1 MSKTYVPNRE
11 ADQVIIFAGPCSVE
25 SAEQFDTVARGLS
38 ELGLS
43 WIRGGA
49 FKPRT
54 SPYSFQGLGIEGVKI
69 MEEAGKTY
77 GLKTIT
83 EVVDTTH
90 VVEVLEHVDGI
101 QIGTR
106 NMANFELLKVI
117 GKATEDSHQPVLF
130 KRGMAA
136 TIDEWLSAVEYI
148 TQYGNPNVMLCER
161 GIRTFENA
169 TRFTLDIAAVPVV
182 HQRSMYPICVDVSHP
197 AGQTALVG
205 DLAKAAIAA
214 GADALMIEVHPD
226 PKVAKSDASQQLT
239 LPQFA
244 ELLDELKQIAA
255 AVGKKVV

>member
-1 MSKTYVPNRE
+1 MSKIYVPNRKDDE
-11 ADQVIIFAGPCSVE
+11 VIIFAGPCSVE
-25 SAEQFDTVARGLS
+25 SQDQFDAVASVLA
-38 ELGLS
+38 ELGLT
-43 WIRGGA
+43 WVRGGA

-54 SPYSFQGLGIEGVKI
+54 SPYSFQGLGLEGVKI
-69 MEEAGKTY
+69 MQDAGKRY

-90 VVEVLEHVDGI
+90 VVEVLEHVDAI

-117 GKATEDSHQPVLF
+117 GQATQQLHQPVLF

-136 TIDEWLSAVEYI
+136 TIDEWLAAVEYI
-148 TQYGNPNVMLCER
+148 TQFGNPNVMLCER

-197 AGQTALVG
+197 AGQTALIG
-205 DLAKAAIAA
+205 DLAKASIAA

-226 PKVAKSDASQQLT
+226 PKKAKSDAAQQLT
-239 LPQFA
+239 IPQFA
-244 ELLDELKQIAA
+244 TLLEELRGVAA
-255 AVGKKVV
+255 AVGKRIV

>member
-1 MSKTYVPNRE
+1 MSKTYVPNRTSDE
-11 ADQVIIFAGPCSVE
+11 VIIFAGPCSVE
-25 SAEQFDTVARGLS
+25 SAEQFDTVAEGLAKM
-38 ELGLS
+38 GLS

-69 MEEAGKTY
+69 MEDAGKKY

-90 VVEVLEHVDGI
+90 VVDVLEHVDGI

-161 GIRTFENA
+161 GIRTFENY
-169 TRFTLDIAAVPVV
+169 TRNTLDLSAIPAVKKLSHLPV
-182 HQRSMYPICVDVSHP
+182 
-197 AGQTALVG
+197 
-205 DLAKAAIAA
+205 AIAA

-226 PKVAKSDASQQLT
+226 PKTAKSDASQQLT
-239 LPQFA
+239 LPQFE
-244 ELLDELKQIAA
+244 ELLDELKKVAA
-255 AVGKKVV
+255 AVGKKIV